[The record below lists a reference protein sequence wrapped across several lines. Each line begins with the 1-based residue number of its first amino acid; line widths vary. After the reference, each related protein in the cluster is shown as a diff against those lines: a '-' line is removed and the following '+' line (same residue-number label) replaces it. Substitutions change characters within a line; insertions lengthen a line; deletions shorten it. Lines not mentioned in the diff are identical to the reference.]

1 MTSSKKDVIIIGG
14 GISGMSAAKLLHDE
28 GLEVLVVE
36 ARDRL
41 GGRTLTQVDPS
52 VGYVDLGGSYV
63 GPTQNRL
70 LRLAK
75 ELGVDNYRIK
85 EDERLIWVDNQ
96 KGYPFRGTWP
106 TFWNPFINLDL
117 NHAIREV
124 DRLGDMIP
132 VDAPW
137 DAPNAEELDSMT
149 MKEWIDKNCWT
160 ENGRRFF
167 SACVR
172 LIVTMDPKELSVLFY
187 MWYIKQCGG
196 FLRNLMTDN
205 GGQERKFVGGSQQL
219 SIKIGE
225 RVGKENIKFESPVS
239 QIDQSEEKVV
249 IQNIH
254 GEVFESQFR
263 NGRRFFSACVRL
275 IVTMDPKELSVLFY
289 MWYIKQCG
297 GFLRNLMTDNGGQ
310 ERKFVGGSQ
319 QLSIKIGERVGKE
332 NIKFESPVSQIDQSE
347 EKVVIQNI
355 HGEVFEAK
363 YVIIA
368 MAPSMTQ
375 RIHYSP
381 PLPPKRNQLIARAPV
396 GSVIKCM
403 VYYNKQW
410 WKDRDFC
417 GSTFNVDP
425 ASPMVYSLDD
435 TKPDGSFPALI
446 CFVAA
451 NKAREFCSISKEE
464 RRDRLCK
471 AYFNAF
477 NGAEEALH
485 PVNYVEKNWMEE
497 QYSGGCYTATYGP
510 GVLTQLGKELRK
522 PFGRLYFA
530 GTETATHWAGY
541 MEGGI
546 QAGERAAR
554 EVLHRM
560 GKIAENEVWQDEPES
575 KEVPALPFHST
586 FFERNAPSVP
596 GFLKFLAHTA
606 IASTAVGLFVA
617 WRAKYK

>member
-14 GISGMSAAKLLHDE
+14 GISGMSAAKLLQE
-28 GLEVLVVE
+28 QGLDVLVVE

-41 GGRTLTQVDPS
+41 GGRTFTQVDS
-52 VGYVDLGGSYV
+52 TVGYVDLGGSYV

-70 LRLAK
+70 LRMAK
-75 ELGVDNYRIK
+75 ELGVENYKIQ
-85 EDERLIWVDNQ
+85 EVERLVWVDNQ
-96 KGYPFRGTWP
+96 KCYPFTGTWP
-106 TFWNPFINLDL
+106 RFWNPLVNIDL
-117 NHAIREV
+117 NNAIREI

-149 MKEWIDKNCWT
+149 MKEWIDKTCWT
-160 ENGRRFF
+160 ESTRRFVV
-167 SACVR
+167 SWCRGTIGV
-172 LIVTMDPKELSVLFY
+172 DPMEVSQLFFF
-187 MWYIKQCGG
+187 WYVQTCDGSFWRVG
-196 FLRNLMTDN
+196 NVES
-205 GGQERKFVGGSQQL
+205 GAQERKFVGGSQQL
-219 SIKIGE
+219 SIKMGE
-225 RVGKENIKFESPVS
+225 RVGKDNIKLESPVS
-239 QIDQSEEKVV
+239 KIEQSEEKVV
-249 IQNIH
+249 VQTI
-254 GEVFESQFR
+254 
-263 NGRRFFSACVRL
+263 NG
-275 IVTMDPKELSVLFY
+275 D
-289 MWYIKQCG
+289 
-297 GFLRNLMTDNGGQ
+297 
-310 ERKFVGGSQ
+310 
-319 QLSIKIGERVGKE
+319 
-332 NIKFESPVSQIDQSE
+332 
-347 EKVVIQNI
+347 
-355 HGEVFEAK
+355 VFEAK
-363 YVIIA
+363 YVIMA

-381 PLPPKRNQLIARAPV
+381 PLPPRRNQLIARAPV

-403 VYYNKQW
+403 VYYDRQW

-451 NKAREFCSISKEE
+451 NKAREFCGISKEE

-485 PVNYVEKNWMEE
+485 PVNYVEKNWMAE

-546 QAGERAAR
+546 QAGERACR

-575 KEVPALPFHST
+575 KDVPALPFEST

-596 GFLKFLAHTA
+596 GLLKFLARTA
-606 IASTAVGLFVA
+606 IASTAAGLLIA
-617 WRAKYK
+617 WRLKNK